1 MLTQINFKVRISGRP
16 NMTRGVYLRQ
26 PEETSVKQTFSVDID
41 PIFGTKDDADAELQ
55 KKRIEFE
62 MKTSLQATESWVDV
76 PDFFMLMHN
85 GRSFKF
91 TVDPT
96 KLEPGLHTA
105 QILGYDVNNMSFGPR
120 FSVPITVAKSLEQ
133 SSSISLGELE
143 FEYNEVKRFFLDV
156 PVGATWMDVTVK
168 DCREQDLDQE
178 NSNRLVVLHTIQLLP
193 HKAYRDAQEH
203 KYLNLLPAQEKV
215 TSIPVH
221 PGITCEVALARY
233 WSAQGTTKMNVKVE
247 FHGVSA
253 SPDELTIT
261 AGGDGART
269 KIFSAL
275 RNQEIKPQAK
285 LKKWRTPLSPKK
297 SSISPC
303 DERDIIASSNKQI
316 HQLVLMY
323 EFEQKDEGSFI
334 PRAPTLQGYLYES
347 AFESQ
352 IMLVFDEK
360 KNYLGV
366 ADSWPS
372 EEIQAPKG
380 KVTIRMQVRH
390 DDVKKLEQL
399 KDMTI
404 WIERKLS
411 SDIVLSA
418 YSSHA
423 DMITDGEKM
432 KRTMLRKGT
441 STTVFLKEPP
451 SSKLPS
457 ECKCGDVLLGSVTY
471 EDGPETAPGIG
482 HKPNGARIRYI
493 VGTKVESDSKSDKAK
508 TPELPDERCV
518 KEKIDE
524 EIRSIKVN
532 QLKKLTEKDEDSK
545 HFEELY
551 QELLTEYPDHIPVLM
566 TALRFYD
573 KKEKRTD
580 RIEDIITTANQILSK
595 IDEKEIAAHF
605 GMAYDKEDPKSAK
618 VSQLNRY
625 LNFCVSI
632 SCLMIYA
639 VCFQ

>member
-1 MLTQINFKVRISGRP
+1 
-16 NMTRGVYLRQ
+16 MTRGVYLRQ
-26 PEETSVKQTFSVDID
+26 PEETSVKQTFSVAID
-41 PIFGTKDDADAELQ
+41 PIFGTNDDADAELQ
-55 KKRIEFE
+55 QKRIEFE
-62 MKTSLQATESWVDV
+62 MKTSLQATEPWVEV
-76 PDFFMLMHN
+76 PDYFMLMHN

-96 KLEPGLHTA
+96 NLEPGLHTA
-105 QILGYDVNNMSFGPR
+105 QILGYDMNNMSFGPR
-120 FSVPITVAKSLEQ
+120 FSVPITVAKSLDQ

-156 PVGATWMDVTVK
+156 PIGATWMDVTVK

-178 NSNRLVVLHTIQLLP
+178 NSNRLLVLHTIQLLP
-193 HKAYRDAQEH
+193 HKAYRDAQEQ

-233 WSAQGTTKMNVKVE
+233 WSAQGRTKMNVKVE

-303 DERDIIASSNKQI
+303 DERDIIPSSNKQI

-323 EFEQKDEGSFI
+323 EFEQKEEGSFI
-334 PRAPTLQGYLYES
+334 PRSPTLQGYIYES

-372 EEIQAPKG
+372 EEIKAPKG

-432 KRTMLRKGT
+432 KSTMLRKGT
-441 STTVFLKEPP
+441 STSVFLKEPP

-471 EDGPETAPGIG
+471 EDGPKTAPGIG

-508 TPELPDERCV
+508 TPELPDERSV

-618 VSQLNRY
+618 VSQLDRY
-625 LNFCVSI
+625 RNFCICI

-639 VCFQ
+639 VHFH